1 MRFRTLVGI
10 VLGLLSL
17 MLMPMAHAQATTS
30 ASWGAGL
37 DAGFLRS
44 THLIEL
50 KQGSDL
56 SRKVAG
62 VQGAGFETAQGAWV
76 SMQPWYSSRW
86 TDSSITWMTQLHPG
100 LGVIWGLGTGERGE
114 KYRID
119 PSFKLGLLAQT
130 ELRKNAYLSFKAT
143 TVMGGRLRERA
154 CVADYGEIGGVQAV
168 NCRLA
173 ASTLPP
179 AETLKYLFNE
189 RPTDRLTVSMQF
201 KVFF

>member
-1 MRFRTLVGI
+1 MTAGD
-10 VLGLLSL
+10 
-17 MLMPMAHAQATTS
+17 M
-30 ASWGAGL
+30 GAGASL
-37 DAGFLRS
+37 LRS
-44 THLIEL
+44 THLIEV

-62 VQGAGFETAQGAWV
+62 VQGSGFETSQGSWV

-86 TDSSITWMTQLHPG
+86 SDSSIAWLTQLNPG

-119 PSFKLGLLAQT
+119 PSLKLGFITQT

-143 TVMGGRLRERA
+143 AVLGGRLRERA

-189 RPTDRLTVSMQF
+189 RPTDRLTLSLQF